1 LETVTIVIEE
11 LVIFKK
17 KLKYLIMQPI
27 KQMLLNIFQK
37 LKIVEDISR
46 LSHKVKQ
53 NNSRFGK
60 MKKKSHWP
68 NQVLRLI
75 IKMIKQSSLKDLM
88 E

>member
-37 LKIVEDISR
+37 LKIVEDIFR
-46 LSHKVKQ
+46 LSHKAKQ

-60 MKKKSHWP
+60 MKKKNHWP